1 MSEITTLT
9 VKISVELKE
18 LIKNAAAEAEHSL
31 SAEVAARLEASF
43 TPGAHKGKKAA
54 KATEHD
60 IDNQHLAEESEPA
73 LTAKEIKKLRTLIN
87 ARKASSKKK

>member
-31 SAEVAARLEASF
+31 SAEVAARLEESF

-54 KATEHD
+54 KAIEHD

>member
-9 VKISVELKE
+9 VKITVELKE

-31 SAEVAARLEASF
+31 SAEVAARLEESF
-43 TPGAHKGKKAA
+43 NPGTHKGKKAA

-60 IDNQHLAEESEPA
+60 IDNQHLEEDSEPA
-73 LTAKEIKKLRTLIN
+73 LTTKEIKKLRTLIN